1 MAKKIYRSTKG
12 QEINFDLLARENQNV
27 VAVGNANLNAR
38 GDRLGPGGKII
49 ETAEEILQK
58 SAVQQ
63 AADPTT
69 SYDQSNPNAVK
80 MVSIKN
86 NVNMATAYEESP
98 ARVNVDELKT
108 PAQVVEEIEA
118 QAKSAK
124 EKETVKKQESK
135 RKIVDKED

>member
-1 MAKKIYRSTKG
+1 MAKKIYLSTKG

-27 VAVGNANLNAR
+27 IAVGNANLNAR

-58 SAVQQ
+58 AALRQ

-69 SYDQSNPNAVK
+69 SYDQNNPNAVK
-80 MVSIKN
+80 MVSIKD

-98 ARVNVDELKT
+98 TKVNVDELKT
-108 PAQVVEEIEA
+108 PAQVMKETEA
-118 QAKSAK
+118 QAELIKK
-124 EKETVKKQESK
+124 NEKKQENK
-135 RKIVDKED
+135 RKIVDKDD